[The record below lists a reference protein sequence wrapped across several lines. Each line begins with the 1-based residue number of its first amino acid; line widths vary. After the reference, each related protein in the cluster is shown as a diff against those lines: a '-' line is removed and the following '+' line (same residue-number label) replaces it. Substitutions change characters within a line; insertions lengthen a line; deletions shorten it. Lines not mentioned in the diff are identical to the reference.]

1 MHQSPEV
8 MKLAAEFSHFI
19 NRASDADLQLLA
31 TQITSDHR
39 TLQQKSMHLFMECI
53 HNWADAHKSGRYDA
67 RNGTTCA
74 VSAFIREELSCPDLK
89 YVGTY
94 VSIWIDE
101 KSHPH
106 LPYI

>member
-1 MHQSPEV
+1 MHQKT
-8 MKLAAEFSHFI
+8 MKLAAEISHFI
-19 NRASDADLQLLA
+19 NGASDEDIRLLA
-31 TQITSDHR
+31 KQITDDHR
-39 TLQQKSMHLFMECI
+39 TLQQKSMHLFMECV
-53 HNWADAHKSGRYDA
+53 NVWADAHKSGRYDA

-89 YVGTY
+89 YGGTY